1 MIKFKI
7 EEVPVST
14 YPEVKLIEK
23 EGEYDVLTCKYNN
36 NTIKYYFLSNKLE
49 KIYDVYVEKKE
60 GSYNYDANLEKYR
73 ATSNKY
79 KEIPNFSSTFI
90 ESDEDF
96 QMINEAN
103 LSDIKESELTTL
115 KTFRFFKKGESK
127 DVVNFELESQAY
139 TCS

>member
-1 MIKFKI
+1 MSPKYVIMSLLI
-7 EEVPVST
+7 YYTESNGASQVS
-14 YPEVKLIEK
+14 EK
-23 EGEYDVLTCKYNN
+23 HKN
-36 NTIKYYFLSNKLE
+36 SNKLE